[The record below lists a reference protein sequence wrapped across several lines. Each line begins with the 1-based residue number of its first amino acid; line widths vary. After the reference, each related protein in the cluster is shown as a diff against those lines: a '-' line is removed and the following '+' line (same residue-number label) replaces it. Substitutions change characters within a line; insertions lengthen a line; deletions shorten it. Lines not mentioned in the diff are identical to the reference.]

1 MSYTEIIV
9 LALVQAL
16 TEFLPVSSSA
26 HLYLASH
33 FFPGGYQGLAFDL
46 DLHLGTLAAVLV
58 YFRKDWLALFRATF
72 AYRGGAPDPEQKMM
86 LGILLASI
94 PAGLLGLAMSKA
106 PGLTESLRHDTL
118 IAINLIFFG
127 VLLYVAERCS
137 RNSDQPLSIKQML
150 LIGLAQMLAL
160 VPGVSRSGITMTAGL
175 FLGLKREDAARF
187 SFLLAVP
194 ATGMA
199 VAKGLWDVAR
209 TGDDQITFMQFVVG
223 ALLSFCFG
231 LVVIHVFL
239 GLIRKIG
246 VLPFTIYRVCLGVAV
261 LLYVALR

>member
-58 YFRKDWLALFRATF
+58 YFRKEWSALIQGSL
-72 AYRGGAPDPEQKMM
+72 AYRGGAMNDDQKTM

-94 PAGLLGLAMSKA
+94 PAGLLGLAMSKT
-106 PGLTESLRHDTL
+106 PGLTDSLRNDTL
-118 IAINLIFFG
+118 IAINLIVFG

-137 RNSDQPLSIKQML
+137 RNSDQ
-150 LIGLAQMLAL
+150 ARL
-160 VPGVSRSGITMTAGL
+160 VNR
-175 FLGLKREDAARF
+175 
-187 SFLLAVP
+187 
-194 ATGMA
+194 GMA
-199 VAKGLWDVAR
+199 GRCRGCGW
-209 TGDDQITFMQFVVG
+209 
-223 ALLSFCFG
+223 
-231 LVVIHVFL
+231 
-239 GLIRKIG
+239 
-246 VLPFTIYRVCLGVAV
+246 
-261 LLYVALR
+261 

>member
-33 FFPGGYQGLAFDL
+33 FFPGGYQGVAFDL
-46 DLHLGTLAAVLV
+46 DLHLGTLIAVLV
-58 YFRKDWLALFRATF
+58 YFRKDWSELLRGGL
-72 AYRGGAPDPEQKMM
+72 AYRGGAPSDSQKM
-86 LGILLASI
+86 LIGIVLASI
-94 PAGLLGLAMSKA
+94 PAGLLGLIMSKT
-106 PGLTESLRHDTL
+106 PGFTENLRNDVL
-118 IAINLIFFG
+118 IAINLIVFG
-127 VLLYVAERCS
+127 VLLYVAERYS
-137 RNSDQPLSIKQML
+137 RGSDQPLSIKQMM
-150 LIGLAQMLAL
+150 LIGLAQMIAL
-160 VPGVSRSGITMTAGL
+160 VPGVSRSGITMTAAL
-175 FLGLKREDAARF
+175 FLGLKRENAARF

-199 VAKGLWDVAR
+199 VAKGLWDIAHVS
-209 TGDDQITFMQFVVG
+209 DQQITLLQFAIG
-223 ALLSFCFG
+223 ALLSFGFG
-231 LVVIHVFL
+231 LLVIHLFL

-261 LLYVALR
+261 LLWVALK

>member
-1 MSYTEIIV
+1 MSYTEIFV

-46 DLHLGTLAAVLV
+46 VLHLGTLAAVLV
-58 YFRKDWLALFRATF
+58 YFRQDWLKLIGGTF
-72 AYRGGAPDPEQKMM
+72 AYRGGALDDSQRTMV
-86 LGILLASI
+86 GIVLASI
-94 PAGLLGLAMSKA
+94 PAGLLGLLMSKT
-106 PGLTESLRHDTL
+106 GMTEVLRNDIL
-118 IAINLIFFG
+118 IAINLIVFG
-127 VLLYVAERCS
+127 ILLYVAERVS
-137 RNSDQPLSIKQML
+137 QGRDQALSIKQML
-150 LIGLAQMLAL
+150 LIGVAQMLAL

-194 ATGMA
+194 ATSMA
-199 VAKGLWDVAR
+199 VAKGLWDLAQS
-209 TGDDQITFMQFVVG
+209 GDEHISLLQFVVG
-223 ALLSFCFG
+223 ALLSFGFG
-231 LVVIHVFL
+231 LAVIHLFL

-246 VLPFTIYRVCLGVAV
+246 VLPFTIYRLCLGLAV
-261 LLYVALR
+261 LLWVALR